1 MNTANLQLEGLYL
14 AVAAVNRALVR
25 KGILSSSEI
34 EAALDAAEAAAGAD
48 RTDGI
53 STANRDAI
61 VFPIRLLRLANE
73 SDADEAI
80 PGFSELA
87 RAVGE
92 TKDP

>member
-14 AVAAVNRALVR
+14 AVAAVNRALVQ
-25 KGILSSSEI
+25 KGVLTSGEVD
-34 EAALDAAEAAAGAD
+34 AALDAAEISAGNE
-48 RTDGI
+48 RPNGI
-53 STANRDAI
+53 STANRDA
-61 VFPIRLLRLANE
+61 VRFPIRLLRLANQ
-73 SDADEAI
+73 SDADETI

>member
-25 KGILSSSEI
+25 SGILTAAEVD
-34 EAALDAAEAAAGAD
+34 AALDAAETAAGAD
-48 RTDGI
+48 RPDGI
-53 STANRDAI
+53 STANRDAV
-61 VFPIRLLRLANE
+61 VFPIRLLRLANQ
-73 SDADEAI
+73 SDEDEPI
-80 PGFSELA
+80 PRFSELA